1 LGSLCPQRNCS
12 YCKSFN
18 TGSSGRAGAYGCTIS
33 GAGPTCVA
41 VVDDPA
47 VGARVAEAMVQA
59 FTAEGGLAVNSARVV
74 RLDQEGARLVR
85 Q

>member
-1 LGSLCPQRNCS
+1 M
-12 YCKSFN
+12 
-18 TGSSGRAGAYGCTIS
+18 
-33 GAGPTCVA
+33 A